1 MAKVMA
7 VLGSGRKRGFT
18 ATLLRAAV
26 EAVESVDGVTVN
38 WIHLHDYR
46 MRPCISCFHCI
57 RHPGDG
63 CVLDDDFGHKG
74 EGILYGKVREADGF
88 LIGDAVHFWT
98 TTAAMRLFFE
108 RMYPFIW
115 TGELKGSYF
124 ASISC
129 AGNSGMHRVAN
140 RMLCQFSFQQG
151 FRYVGG
157 LPVHAAFMDQ
167 ALEEARYLGRKL
179 GLAARNGRQPVDE
192 ETLWSEY
199 AKELWNIYPQYID
212 NFTSGTM
219 DYNQSMPEQAL
230 RHGLFQKPEAL
241 ELLQKAADGF
251 KEVIRLHKLGNFEQ
265 AQKLM
270 ISVSAHWV
278 RATWDEYLKDN
289 VVGADTPSA
298 YRPLDEA

>member
-1 MAKVMA
+1 
-7 VLGSGRKRGFT
+7 
-18 ATLLRAAV
+18 
-26 EAVESVDGVTVN
+26 
-38 WIHLHDYR
+38 
-46 MRPCISCFHCI
+46 
-57 RHPGDG
+57 
-63 CVLDDDFGHKG
+63 
-74 EGILYGKVREADGF
+74 
-88 LIGDAVHFWT
+88 
-98 TTAAMRLFFE
+98 
-108 RMYPFIW
+108 
-115 TGELKGSYF
+115 
-124 ASISC
+124 
-129 AGNSGMHRVAN
+129 MHRVAN

-219 DYNQSMPEQAL
+219 DYNQSMPEEAL

-289 VVGADTPSA
+289 VVGADTPAA